1 MNLIMFDL
9 TGKIA
14 LITGASRGI
23 GKSISMILAQNGA
36 HVICISRNINDV
48 QSVVDDITNK
58 KFNASA
64 ASCDI
69 SSTDNVTS
77 LVKNII
83 DEHGKIDILV
93 NNAGITR
100 DNLLMR
106 MSDDDWNDVINVNL
120 KAAFTA
126 IKAVSRSMIKHRY
139 GRIINIS
146 SVVGLMGNAGQINY
160 AASKAGLIGM
170 TKSVARELS
179 SRGITANCVAPGY
192 VETDMTNKLTDEIKS
207 SLNEQI
213 PLGRIGNVKDIA
225 YAVAF
230 LASDEASYITGQTL
244 SVDGGMVM

>member
-1 MNLIMFDL
+1 MIDL
-9 TGKIA
+9 SDKIA
-14 LITGASRGI
+14 LVTGASRGI
-23 GKSISMILAQNGA
+23 GQSISMILAQNGA
-36 HVICISRNINDV
+36 HVVCVSRNVNDV
-48 QSVVDDITNK
+48 QSVADKITHQ

-64 ASCDI
+64 VSCDI
-69 SSTDNVTS
+69 SDSNNVTE
-77 LVKNII
+77 LVKDII
-83 DEHGKIDILV
+83 EKHGRIDILI

-106 MSDDDWNDVINVNL
+106 MSEDDWNEVISVNL

-126 IKAVSRSMIKHRY
+126 IKAASRSMIKQRS

-146 SVVGLMGNAGQINY
+146 SVVGLIGNAGQVNY

-170 TKSVARELS
+170 TKSVAREFA
-179 SRGITANCVAPGY
+179 SRGITANCIAPGY
-192 VETDMTNKLTDEIKS
+192 VETEMTNKLTDKVKS

-213 PLGRIGNVKDIA
+213 PLGRIGNVEDIA

-244 SVDGGMVM
+244 AVDGGMVM

>member
-69 SSTDNVTS
+69 YSTDNVTS

-106 MSDDDWNDVINVNL
+106 MSEDDWDKVLNVNL
-120 KAAFTA
+120 KAVFTS
-126 IKAVSRSMIKHRY
+126 IKVASRSMIKQRS

-146 SVVGLMGNAGQINY
+146 SVVGLTGNSGQVNY

-170 TKSVARELS
+170 TKSIAKEFA
-179 SRGITANCVAPGY
+179 SRGITANCIAPGY
-192 VETDMTNKLTDEIKS
+192 IETEMTSNLTDDVKS
-207 SLNEQI
+207 SIKEQI
-213 PLGRIGNVKDIA
+213 PLGRIGCVEDIA
-225 YAVAF
+225 HAVAY

-244 SVDGGMVM
+244 TVDGGMVM

>member
-1 MNLIMFDL
+1 MDL
-9 TGKIA
+9 SDKIA
-14 LITGASRGI
+14 LVTGASRGI
-23 GKSISMILAQNGA
+23 GQSISMILAQNGA
-36 HVICISRNINDV
+36 HVVCVSRNVNDV
-48 QSVVDDITNK
+48 QSVADKITHQ

-64 ASCDI
+64 VSCDI
-69 SSTDNVTS
+69 SDSNNVTE
-77 LVKNII
+77 LVKDII
-83 DEHGKIDILV
+83 EKHGRIDILI

-106 MSDDDWNDVINVNL
+106 MSEDDWNEVINVNL

-126 IKAVSRSMIKHRY
+126 IKAASRSMIKQRS

-146 SVVGLMGNAGQINY
+146 SVVGLIGNAGQVNY

-170 TKSVARELS
+170 TKSVAREFA
-179 SRGITANCVAPGY
+179 SRGITANCIAPGY
-192 VETDMTNKLTDEIKS
+192 VETEMTNKLTDKVKS

-213 PLGRIGNVKDIA
+213 PLGRIGNVEDIA

-244 SVDGGMVM
+244 AVDGGIVM

>member
-1 MNLIMFDL
+1 MIDL
-9 TGKIA
+9 SDKIA
-14 LITGASRGI
+14 LVTGASRGI
-23 GKSISMILAQNGA
+23 GQSISMILAQNGA
-36 HVICISRNINDV
+36 HVVCVSRNINDV
-48 QSVVDDITNK
+48 QSVADKITHQ

-64 ASCDI
+64 VSCDI
-69 SSTDNVTS
+69 SDSNNVTE
-77 LVKNII
+77 LVKDII
-83 DEHGKIDILV
+83 EKHGRIDILI

-106 MSDDDWNDVINVNL
+106 MSEDDWNEVVNVNL

-126 IKAVSRSMIKHRY
+126 IKAASRSMIKQRS

-146 SVVGLMGNAGQINY
+146 SVVGLIGNAGQVNY

-170 TKSVARELS
+170 TKSVAREFA
-179 SRGITANCVAPGY
+179 SRGITANCIAPGY
-192 VETDMTNKLTDEIKS
+192 VETQMTNKLTDEVKS

-213 PLGRIGNVKDIA
+213 PLGRIGNVEDIA

-244 SVDGGMVM
+244 AVDGGIVM

>member
-1 MNLIMFDL
+1 MIDL
-9 TGKIA
+9 SDKIA
-14 LITGASRGI
+14 LVTGASRGI
-23 GKSISMILAQNGA
+23 GQSISMILAQNGA
-36 HVICISRNINDV
+36 HVVCVSRNINDV
-48 QSVVDDITNK
+48 QSVVDKITHQ

-69 SSTDNVTS
+69 SDSNNVTE
-77 LVKNII
+77 LVKDII
-83 DEHGKIDILV
+83 EKHGRIDILI

-106 MSDDDWNDVINVNL
+106 MSENDWNEVVNVNL

-126 IKAVSRSMIKHRY
+126 IKAASRSMIKQRS

-146 SVVGLMGNAGQINY
+146 SVVGLMGNAGQANY
-160 AASKAGLIGM
+160 AASKAGLIGL
-170 TKSVARELS
+170 TKSVAREFA
-179 SRGITANCVAPGY
+179 SRGITANCIAPGY
-192 VETDMTNKLTDEIKS
+192 VETEMTNKLTDEVKS

-213 PLGRIGNVKDIA
+213 PLGRIGNVEDIA

-244 SVDGGMVM
+244 AVDGGIVM

>member
-1 MNLIMFDL
+1 MIDL
-9 TGKIA
+9 SDKIA
-14 LITGASRGI
+14 LVTGASRGI
-23 GKSISMILAQNGA
+23 GQSISMILAQNGA
-36 HVICISRNINDV
+36 HVVCVSRNVNDV
-48 QSVVDDITNK
+48 QSVADKITHQ

-64 ASCDI
+64 VSCDI
-69 SSTDNVTS
+69 SDSNNVTE
-77 LVKNII
+77 LVKDII
-83 DEHGKIDILV
+83 EKHGRIDILI

-106 MSDDDWNDVINVNL
+106 MSEDDWNEVINVNL

-126 IKAVSRSMIKHRY
+126 IKAASRSMIKQRS

-146 SVVGLMGNAGQINY
+146 SVVGLIGNAGQVNY

-170 TKSVARELS
+170 TKSVAREFA
-179 SRGITANCVAPGY
+179 SRGITANCIAPGY
-192 VETDMTNKLTDEIKS
+192 VETEMTNKLTDKVKS

-213 PLGRIGNVKDIA
+213 PLGRIGNVEDIA

-244 SVDGGMVM
+244 AVDGGMVM

>member
-1 MNLIMFDL
+1 MIDL
-9 TGKIA
+9 SDKIA
-14 LITGASRGI
+14 LVTGASRGI
-23 GKSISMILAQNGA
+23 GQSISMILAQNGA
-36 HVICISRNINDV
+36 HVVCVSRNINDV
-48 QSVVDDITNK
+48 QSVADKITHQ

-69 SSTDNVTS
+69 SDSNNVTE
-77 LVKNII
+77 LVKDII
-83 DEHGKIDILV
+83 EKHGRIDILI

-106 MSDDDWNDVINVNL
+106 MSEDDWNEVVNVNL

-126 IKAVSRSMIKHRY
+126 IKAASRSMIKQRS

-146 SVVGLMGNAGQINY
+146 SVVGLIGNAGQVNY

-170 TKSVARELS
+170 TKSVAREFA
-179 SRGITANCVAPGY
+179 SRGITANCIAPGY
-192 VETDMTNKLTDEIKS
+192 VETQMTNKLTDEVKS

-213 PLGRIGNVKDIA
+213 PLGRIGNVEDIA

-230 LASDEASYITGQTL
+230 LASDEAS
-244 SVDGGMVM
+244 

>member
-48 QSVVDDITNK
+48 QSVVDDIINQ

-77 LVKNII
+77 LVKSII

-106 MSDDDWNDVINVNL
+106 MSEDDWDKVLNVNL
-120 KAAFTA
+120 KAVFTS
-126 IKAVSRSMIKHRY
+126 IKVASRSMIKQRS

-146 SVVGLMGNAGQINY
+146 SVVGLTGNSGQVNY

-170 TKSVARELS
+170 TKSIAKEFA
-179 SRGITANCVAPGY
+179 SRGITANCIAPGY
-192 VETDMTNKLTDEIKS
+192 IETEMTSNLTDDVKS
-207 SLNEQI
+207 SIKEQI
-213 PLGRIGNVKDIA
+213 PLGRIGCVEDIA
-225 YAVAF
+225 HAVAY

-244 SVDGGMVM
+244 TVDGGMVM

>member
-1 MNLIMFDL
+1 MIDL
-9 TGKIA
+9 SDKIA
-14 LITGASRGI
+14 LVTGASRGI
-23 GKSISMILAQNGA
+23 GQSISMILAQNGA
-36 HVICISRNINDV
+36 HVVCVSRNINDV
-48 QSVVDDITNK
+48 QSVVDKITHQ

-64 ASCDI
+64 VSCDI
-69 SSTDNVTS
+69 SDSNNVTE
-77 LVKNII
+77 LVKDII
-83 DEHGKIDILV
+83 EKHGRIDILI

-106 MSDDDWNDVINVNL
+106 MSEDDWNEVVNVNL

-126 IKAVSRSMIKHRY
+126 IKAASRSMIKQRS

-146 SVVGLMGNAGQINY
+146 SVVGLIGNAGQVNY

-170 TKSVARELS
+170 TKSVAREFA
-179 SRGITANCVAPGY
+179 SRGITANCIAPGY
-192 VETDMTNKLTDEIKS
+192 VETQMTNKLTDEVKS

-213 PLGRIGNVKDIA
+213 PLGRIGNVEDIA

-244 SVDGGMVM
+244 AVDGGIVM

>member
-1 MNLIMFDL
+1 MFDL
-9 TGKIA
+9 SEKIA
-14 LITGASRGI
+14 LVTGASRGI

-36 HVICISRNINDV
+36 HVICVSRNIDDV
-48 QSVVDDITNK
+48 QSVANIITDQ
-58 KFNASA
+58 KFIATA
-64 ASCDI
+64 ESCDI
-69 SSTDNVTS
+69 SDSNNVTE
-77 LVKNII
+77 LVKKII
-83 DEHGKIDILV
+83 EKHGRIDILI

-106 MSDDDWNDVINVNL
+106 MSDDDWNEVINVNL

-126 IKAVSRSMIKHRY
+126 IKASSRTMIKQRS

-146 SVVGLMGNAGQINY
+146 SVVGLIGNAGQANY

-170 TKSVARELS
+170 TKSIARELS
-179 SRGITANCVAPGY
+179 SRGITANCIAPGY
-192 VETDMTNKLTDEIKS
+192 VETEMTNKLADEVKS

-213 PLGRIGNVKDIA
+213 PLGRIGSVEDIA

-244 SVDGGMVM
+244 AVDGGIVM

>member
-1 MNLIMFDL
+1 
-9 TGKIA
+9 
-14 LITGASRGI
+14 
-23 GKSISMILAQNGA
+23 
-36 HVICISRNINDV
+36 
-48 QSVVDDITNK
+48 
-58 KFNASA
+58 
-64 ASCDI
+64 
-69 SSTDNVTS
+69 
-77 LVKNII
+77 
-83 DEHGKIDILV
+83 
-93 NNAGITR
+93 
-100 DNLLMR
+100 MR

>member
-1 MNLIMFDL
+1 MIDL
-9 TGKIA
+9 SNKIA
-14 LITGASRGI
+14 LVTGASRGI
-23 GKSISMILAQNGA
+23 GQSISMILAQNGA
-36 HVICISRNINDV
+36 HVVCVSRNINDV
-48 QSVVDDITNK
+48 QSVADKITHQ

-69 SSTDNVTS
+69 SDSNNVTE
-77 LVKNII
+77 LVKDII
-83 DEHGKIDILV
+83 EKHGRIDILI

-106 MSDDDWNDVINVNL
+106 MSEDDWNEVINVNL

-126 IKAVSRSMIKHRY
+126 IKAASRSMIKQRS

-146 SVVGLMGNAGQINY
+146 SVVGLMGNAGQANY

-170 TKSVARELS
+170 TKSIAREFA
-179 SRGITANCVAPGY
+179 SRGITANCIAPGY
-192 VETDMTNKLTDEIKS
+192 VETEMSNKLADKVKS

-213 PLGRIGNVKDIA
+213 PLGRIGNVEDIA

-244 SVDGGMVM
+244 AVDGGMVM

>member
-1 MNLIMFDL
+1 MINLSD
-9 TGKIA
+9 KIA
-14 LITGASRGI
+14 LVTGASRGI
-23 GKSISMILAQNGA
+23 GQSISMILAQNGA
-36 HVICISRNINDV
+36 HVVCVSRNINDV
-48 QSVVDDITNK
+48 QSVADKITHQ

-69 SSTDNVTS
+69 SDSNNVTE
-77 LVKNII
+77 LVKDII
-83 DEHGKIDILV
+83 EKHGRIDILI

-106 MSDDDWNDVINVNL
+106 MSEDDWNEVVNVNL

-126 IKAVSRSMIKHRY
+126 IKAASRSMIKQRS

-146 SVVGLMGNAGQINY
+146 SVVGLIGNAGQVNY

-170 TKSVARELS
+170 TKSVAREFA
-179 SRGITANCVAPGY
+179 SRGITANCIAPGY
-192 VETDMTNKLTDEIKS
+192 VETQMTNKLTDEVKS

-213 PLGRIGNVKDIA
+213 PLGRIGNVEDIA

-244 SVDGGMVM
+244 AVDGGIVM

>member
-1 MNLIMFDL
+1 MFDL
-9 TGKIA
+9 SGKVA

-23 GKSISMILAQNGA
+23 GQSISIILAQNGA
-36 HVICISRNINDV
+36 HVICVSRNINDV
-48 QSVVDDITNK
+48 QSVADKITNQ
-58 KFNASA
+58 KFVASA

-69 SSTDNVTS
+69 SITHNVTE
-77 LVKNII
+77 LVKDII
-83 DEHGKIDILV
+83 EKHGRIDILI
-93 NNAGITR
+93 NNAGITS

-106 MSDDDWNDVINVNL
+106 MSEDDWDNVLNVNL

-126 IKAVSRSMIKHRY
+126 IKAASRTMIKQRS

-146 SVVGLMGNAGQINY
+146 SVVGLMGNAGQVNY

-170 TKSVARELS
+170 TKSVAREFA
-179 SRGITANCVAPGY
+179 SRGITANCIAPGY
-192 VETDMTNKLTDEIKS
+192 IETEMTNKLKDEVKS

-213 PLGRIGNVKDIA
+213 PLGRIGNVEDIA

-244 SVDGGMVM
+244 AVDGGMVM

>member
-1 MNLIMFDL
+1 MFDL
-9 TGKIA
+9 SGKVA

-23 GKSISMILAQNGA
+23 GQSISIILAQNGA
-36 HVICISRNINDV
+36 HVICVSRNINDV
-48 QSVVDDITNK
+48 QAVADKITNQ
-58 KFNASA
+58 KFVASA

-69 SSTDNVTS
+69 SSTHNVTE
-77 LVKNII
+77 LVKDII
-83 DEHGKIDILV
+83 EKHGRIDILI
-93 NNAGITR
+93 NKAGITS

-106 MSDDDWNDVINVNL
+106 MSEDDWDNVLNVNL

-126 IKAVSRSMIKHRY
+126 IKAASRTMIKQRS

-146 SVVGLMGNAGQINY
+146 SVVGLMGNAGQVNY

-170 TKSVARELS
+170 TKSVAREFA
-179 SRGITANCVAPGY
+179 SRGITANCIAPGY
-192 VETDMTNKLTDEIKS
+192 IETEMTNKLKDEVKS

-213 PLGRIGNVKDIA
+213 PLGRIGNVEDIA

-244 SVDGGMVM
+244 AVDGGMVM

>member
-1 MNLIMFDL
+1 MRLAMFDL
-9 TGKIA
+9 SEKIA

-23 GKSISMILAQNGA
+23 GQSISTVLAHSGA
-36 HVICISRNINDV
+36 HVICVSRNISDV
-48 QSVVDDITNK
+48 QTIADTITDQ
-58 KFNASA
+58 KFVASA

-69 SSTDNVTS
+69 SDSNNVS
-77 LVKNII
+77 ELVKDLI
-83 DEHGKIDILV
+83 EKYGRIDILV

-213 PLGRIGNVKDIA
+213 PLGRIDNVKDIA

>member
-1 MNLIMFDL
+1 MFDL
-9 TGKIA
+9 SGKVA

-23 GKSISMILAQNGA
+23 GQSISIILAQNGA
-36 HVICISRNINDV
+36 HVICVSRNINDV
-48 QSVVDDITNK
+48 LSVADIITNQ
-58 KFNASA
+58 KFVASA

-69 SSTDNVTS
+69 SSTHNVTE
-77 LVKNII
+77 LVKDII
-83 DEHGKIDILV
+83 EKHGRIDILI
-93 NNAGITR
+93 NNAGIAS

-106 MSDDDWNDVINVNL
+106 MSEDDWDNVLNVNL

-126 IKAVSRSMIKHRY
+126 IKAASRTMIKQRS

-146 SVVGLMGNAGQINY
+146 SVVGLMGNAGQVNY

-170 TKSVARELS
+170 TKSVAREFA
-179 SRGITANCVAPGY
+179 SRGITANCIAPGY
-192 VETDMTNKLTDEIKS
+192 IETEMTNKLKDEVKS

-213 PLGRIGNVKDIA
+213 PLGRIGNVEDIA

-244 SVDGGMVM
+244 AVDGGMVM

>member
-1 MNLIMFDL
+1 MIDL
-9 TGKIA
+9 SDKIA
-14 LITGASRGI
+14 LVTGASRGI
-23 GKSISMILAQNGA
+23 GQSISMILAQNGA
-36 HVICISRNINDV
+36 HVVCVSRNINDV
-48 QSVVDDITNK
+48 QSVVDKITHQ

-64 ASCDI
+64 VSCDI
-69 SSTDNVTS
+69 SDSNNVTE
-77 LVKNII
+77 LVKDII
-83 DEHGKIDILV
+83 EKHGRIDILI

-106 MSDDDWNDVINVNL
+106 MSEDDWNEVVNVNL

-126 IKAVSRSMIKHRY
+126 IKAASRSMIKQRS

-146 SVVGLMGNAGQINY
+146 SVVGLIGNAGQVNY

-170 TKSVARELS
+170 TKSVAREFA
-179 SRGITANCVAPGY
+179 SRGITANCIAPGY
-192 VETDMTNKLTDEIKS
+192 VETQMTNKLTDEVKS

-213 PLGRIGNVKDIA
+213 PLGRIGNVEDIA

-244 SVDGGMVM
+244 AVDGGMVM

>member
-1 MNLIMFDL
+1 MIDL
-9 TGKIA
+9 SDKIA
-14 LITGASRGI
+14 LVTGASRGI
-23 GKSISMILAQNGA
+23 GQSISMILAQNGA
-36 HVICISRNINDV
+36 HVVCVSRNINDV
-48 QSVVDDITNK
+48 QSVADKITHQ

-69 SSTDNVTS
+69 SDSNNVTE
-77 LVKNII
+77 LVKDII
-83 DEHGKIDILV
+83 EKHGRIDILI

-106 MSDDDWNDVINVNL
+106 MSEDDWNEVVNVNL

-126 IKAVSRSMIKHRY
+126 IKAASRSMIKQRS

-146 SVVGLMGNAGQINY
+146 SVVGLIGNAGQVNY

-170 TKSVARELS
+170 TKSVAREFA
-179 SRGITANCVAPGY
+179 SRGITANCIAPGY
-192 VETDMTNKLTDEIKS
+192 VETQMTNKLTDEVKS
-207 SLNEQI
+207 SLKEQI
-213 PLGRIGNVKDIA
+213 PLGRIGNVEDIA

-244 SVDGGMVM
+244 AVDGGIVM

>member
-1 MNLIMFDL
+1 MIDL
-9 TGKIA
+9 SDKIA
-14 LITGASRGI
+14 LVTGASRGI
-23 GKSISMILAQNGA
+23 GQSISMILAQNGA
-36 HVICISRNINDV
+36 HVVCVSRNVNDV
-48 QSVVDDITNK
+48 QSVADKITHQ

-69 SSTDNVTS
+69 SDSNNVTE
-77 LVKNII
+77 LVKDII
-83 DEHGKIDILV
+83 EKHGRIDILI

-106 MSDDDWNDVINVNL
+106 MSEDDWNEVVNVNL

-126 IKAVSRSMIKHRY
+126 IKAASRSMIKQRS

-146 SVVGLMGNAGQINY
+146 SVVGLIGNAGQVNY

-170 TKSVARELS
+170 TKSVAREFA
-179 SRGITANCVAPGY
+179 SRGITANCIAPGY
-192 VETDMTNKLTDEIKS
+192 VETQMTNKLTDEVKS
-207 SLNEQI
+207 SLKEQI
-213 PLGRIGNVKDIA
+213 PLGRIGNVEDIA

-244 SVDGGMVM
+244 AVDGGIVM

>member
-1 MNLIMFDL
+1 MIDL
-9 TGKIA
+9 SDKIA
-14 LITGASRGI
+14 LVTGASRGI
-23 GKSISMILAQNGA
+23 GQSISMILAQNGA
-36 HVICISRNINDV
+36 HVVCVSRNINDV
-48 QSVVDDITNK
+48 QSVADNITHQN
-58 KFNASA
+58 FSASA

-69 SSTDNVTS
+69 SDSNNVTE
-77 LVKNII
+77 LVKDII
-83 DEHGKIDILV
+83 EKHGRIDILI

-106 MSDDDWNDVINVNL
+106 MSEDDWNEVINVNL

-126 IKAVSRSMIKHRY
+126 IKAASRSMIKQRS

-146 SVVGLMGNAGQINY
+146 SVVGLMGNAGQVNY

-170 TKSVARELS
+170 TKSVARELA
-179 SRGITANCVAPGY
+179 SRGITANCIAPGY
-192 VETDMTNKLTDEIKS
+192 VETEMTNKLTDEVKS

-213 PLGRIGNVKDIA
+213 PLGRIGNVEDIA

-244 SVDGGMVM
+244 AVDGGIVM

>member
-1 MNLIMFDL
+1 MIDL
-9 TGKIA
+9 SDKIA
-14 LITGASRGI
+14 LVTGASRGI
-23 GKSISMILAQNGA
+23 GQSISMILAQNGA
-36 HVICISRNINDV
+36 HVVCVSRNVNDV
-48 QSVVDDITNK
+48 QSVADKITHQ

-64 ASCDI
+64 VSCDI
-69 SSTDNVTS
+69 SDSNNVTE
-77 LVKNII
+77 LVKDII
-83 DEHGKIDILV
+83 EKHGRIDILI

-106 MSDDDWNDVINVNL
+106 MSEDDWNEVINVNL

-126 IKAVSRSMIKHRY
+126 IKAASRSMIKQRS

-146 SVVGLMGNAGQINY
+146 SVVGLIGNAGQVNY

-170 TKSVARELS
+170 TKSVAREFA
-179 SRGITANCVAPGY
+179 SRGITANCIAPGY
-192 VETDMTNKLTDEIKS
+192 VETEMTNKLTDKVKS

-213 PLGRIGNVKDIA
+213 PLGRIGNVEDIA

-244 SVDGGMVM
+244 VVDGGMVM

>member
-1 MNLIMFDL
+1 MIDL
-9 TGKIA
+9 SDKIA
-14 LITGASRGI
+14 LVTGASRGI
-23 GKSISMILAQNGA
+23 GQSISMILAQNGA
-36 HVICISRNINDV
+36 HVVCVSRNVNDV
-48 QSVVDDITNK
+48 QSVADKITHQ

-69 SSTDNVTS
+69 SDSNNVTE
-77 LVKNII
+77 LVKDII
-83 DEHGKIDILV
+83 EKHGRIDILI

-106 MSDDDWNDVINVNL
+106 MSEDDWNEVVNVNL

-126 IKAVSRSMIKHRY
+126 IKAASRSMIKQRS

-146 SVVGLMGNAGQINY
+146 SVVGLIGNAGQVNY

-170 TKSVARELS
+170 TKSVAREFA
-179 SRGITANCVAPGY
+179 SRGITANCIAPGY
-192 VETDMTNKLTDEIKS
+192 VETQMTNKLTDEVKS
-207 SLNEQI
+207 SLKEQI
-213 PLGRIGNVKDIA
+213 PLGRIGNVEDIA

-244 SVDGGMVM
+244 AVDGGMVM